1 METLKEELKKL
12 EIFVKGIA
20 LKLKQRQWLYG
31 LYVQILKKKNFN
43 GRHSEKLQWI
53 WTEQWNSSKI
63 IRWGNKPRL
72 IFLTKLNQ
80 VIWRSFTSIGHEGY
94 FFRINDSTR
103 NEALLLTRFWWEII
117 WNECL
122 NQFHPNN
129 IKFQDWC
136 AAFCY
141 HSIAKVKFV
150 LHPFFR
156 VPWHQTKFRMT
167 GSLEKNFKVCGKWT
181 QDQGVTSQLC

>member
-1 METLKEELKKL
+1 MYFT
-12 EIFVKGIA
+12 
-20 LKLKQRQWLYG
+20 W
-31 LYVQILKKKNFN
+31 
-43 GRHSEKLQWI
+43 HSVKLQWI
-53 WTEQWNSSKI
+53 WKDQWNSSKI
-63 IRWGNKPRL
+63 VRWGNKPRL

-80 VIWRSFTSIGHEGY
+80 VIWRSFTSVGHKGY
-94 FFRINDSTR
+94 FLRINDSTR

-150 LHPFFR
+150 LHPLFR